1 MALQRPSPS
10 PHPQPHPHPHPNPV
24 PLPRTPTRYVP
35 LQRGH
40 NVGEKVF
47 DLRKDPEQKD
57 DIRHTSRGKLVA
69 ARLGQRYEEAR
80 SEAIS
85 RRNTAQAE
93 GRMKGPNQGRGLGL
107 PPGDYFCH
115 HVRDAWFD
123 ETWGEVKADMCTG
136 RREEERISRRGGV
149 ENSSSLSI
157 SSSRVPRGQ

>member
-1 MALQRPSPS
+1 M
-10 PHPQPHPHPHPNPV
+10 
-24 PLPRTPTRYVP
+24 
-35 LQRGH
+35 
-40 NVGEKVF
+40 GEKVF

-93 GRMKGPNQGRGLGL
+93 GRMKGPNQGRGLVL

-123 ETWGEVKADMCTG
+123 EAWGEVKADMCTG
-136 RREEERISRRGGV
+136 RREEERIFA
-149 ENSSSLSI
+149 NASSSSCGRNCSHGATLGL
-157 SSSRVPRGQ
+157 RGRGR